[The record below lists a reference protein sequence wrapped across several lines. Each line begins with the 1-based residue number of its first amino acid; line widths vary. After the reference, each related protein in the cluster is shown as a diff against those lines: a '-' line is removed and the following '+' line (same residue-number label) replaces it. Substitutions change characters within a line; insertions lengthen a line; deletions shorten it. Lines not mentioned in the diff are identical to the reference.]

1 MTVTITPTRLEGTL
15 TPPPSKSQ
23 AHRLLIAA
31 ALAGGTA
38 RIENLAHSEDIAA
51 TKNCLTA
58 LMEKT
63 DRLPTLDCHE
73 SGSTLR
79 FFIPLALALRGGGV
93 FTGSTRLMERPQDPY
108 FAIFREKNIQ
118 CTLESGTLTVTG
130 TLPAGVYSLPG
141 NVSSQFVTGLLYA
154 LPLLTG
160 DSDIML
166 TSTLESRGYVDM
178 TLDALRKFG
187 IVIDEVS
194 PIKFHV
200 PGNQIYRPSH
210 QTVEPDYSQ
219 AAFFLAANAL
229 GNSVTLQGLQED
241 SKQGDKVILEYS
253 ARLSAKGTVT
263 LDVSQCPDLVPA
275 LAVQAALR
283 AGERTY
289 LVNAARLRLKECD
302 RLDGVTKELCKL
314 GARVEQTPDS
324 LKILGVQT
332 LNGGTT
338 DSCNDHRIAMM
349 LAVAATR
356 ATGDVTICGAE
367 AVGKS
372 YPNFWKDYVN
382 LGGSIKL

>member
-1 MTVTITPTRLEGTL
+1 DLTVTITPTRLEGTL

-31 ALAGGTA
+31 ALAGGTS
-38 RIENLAHSEDIAA
+38 RIKNLADSEDIAA

-63 DRLPTLDCHE
+63 DRLPNLDCHE

-108 FAIFREKNIQ
+108 FAIFREKGIQ
-118 CTLESGTLTVTG
+118 YTQENGTLTVTG
-130 TLPAGVYSLPG
+130 TLPAGLYSLPG

-154 LPLLTG
+154 LPLLAG

-178 TLDALRKFG
+178 TLDVLRKFG
-187 IVIDEVS
+187 IVIHEVS
-194 PIKFHV
+194 PTEFHV
-200 PGNQIYRPSH
+200 PGN
-210 QTVEPDYSQ
+210 Q
-219 AAFFLAANAL
+219 AAFFLAANAM
-229 GNSVTLQGLQED
+229 GNSVILQGLQED
-241 SKQGDKVILEYS
+241 SKQGDKAILEYS

-275 LAVQAALR
+275 LAVEAALR

-314 GARVEQTPDS
+314 DARVEQTPDS
-324 LKILGVQT
+324 LEILGVQT
-332 LNGGTT
+332 LTGGIT
-338 DSCNDHRIAMM
+338 DSHNDHRIAMM

-372 YPNFWKDYVN
+372 YPDFWKDYVN
-382 LGGSIKL
+382 LGGSIKP

>member
-1 MTVTITPTRLEGTL
+1 MTVTITPTRLAGTL

-31 ALAGGTA
+31 ALAGGTSQ
-38 RIENLAHSEDIAA
+38 IENLAHSEDIAA
-51 TKNCLTA
+51 TKNCLRA

-63 DRLPTLDCHE
+63 DRLPNLDCHE

-79 FFIPLALALRGGGV
+79 FFIPLALALRGGGI
-93 FTGSTRLMERPQDPY
+93 FTGSTRLMERPQEPY
-108 FAIFREKNIQ
+108 FAIFREKNIPYA
-118 CTLESGTLTVTG
+118 LENGALTVAG
-130 TLPAGVYSLPG
+130 PLPAGTYTLPG

-154 LPLLTG
+154 LPLLVG

-178 TLDALRKFG
+178 TLDVLRKFG
-187 IVIDEVS
+187 IVIHEVS
-194 PIKFHV
+194 PTEFHV

-210 QTVEPDYSQ
+210 QTAEPDYSQ
-219 AAFFLAANAL
+219 AAFFIAANAM
-229 GNSVTLQGLQED
+229 GNSVTLQGLQGD
-241 SKQGDKVILEYS
+241 SKQGDRVILAYS
-253 ARLSAKGTVT
+253 ARLAAKGAVT

-283 AGERTY
+283 AGESTY

-324 LKILGVQT
+324 LCIVGVSALT
-332 LNGGTT
+332 GGVV
-338 DSCNDHRIAMM
+338 DSHNDHRIAMM

-356 ATGDVTICGAE
+356 ATGDVTVCGAE

-372 YPNFWKDYVN
+372 YPDFWKDYGN
-382 LGGSIKL
+382 LGGNIKL